1 MATDET
7 IERYDEHGMP
17 VGPVRRSVMRAN
29 GLWHAATAV
38 LVRSGDGERVYVH
51 RRSDD
56 KDAYP
61 GMHDCW
67 AGGVVA
73 AGEQPDDCARRE
85 LAEELGVVGV
95 TPRPLFVYRYVD
107 PPVRYHSFNYEV
119 RWDGPITHQP
129 SEVVS
134 GEWLAIDELRSRLAD
149 PTWPFVPDGRA
160 GIERWFAGGEHT
172 GQSHQDPIRT
182 SDRMR

>member
-1 MATDET
+1 MAGDEL
-7 IERYDEHGMP
+7 IEHYDEYGTAI
-17 VGPVRRSVMRAN
+17 GAVRRSVMRTA
-29 GLWHAATAV
+29 GLWHAATGV
-38 LVRSGDGERVYVH
+38 LVRSGDGTRVYVH

-56 KDAYP
+56 KDVYP

-73 AGEQPDDCARRE
+73 AGETPDDCARRE
-85 LAEELGVVGV
+85 LAEELGVAGV
-95 TPRPLFVYRYVD
+95 TVTPLFGFRYVN

-134 GEWLAIDELRSRLAD
+134 GEWLAVAELRTRLAD
-149 PTWPFVPDGRA
+149 PDWPFVPDGRA
-160 GIERWFAGGEHT
+160 GIEHWFAHSEHT
-172 GQSHQDPIRT
+172 RQTPPG
-182 SDRMR
+182 